1 MPPGLMKKL
10 KVEGSQVFDFIQ
22 SAMIPFNK
30 SLDESPGTAA
40 LPNKLKDRL
49 LENRNVV
56 NPMS

>member
-1 MPPGLMKKL
+1 MKKL